1 MAVSM
6 RTSVAARSAT
16 RAARPSRAAV
26 VVRAEARREVL
37 AGFVAAG
44 AALLSVGQAQA
55 VTPVDLFDD
64 RKVRNTGFD
73 IIYEARD
80 LDIPQA
86 ERDGMTQARADIEAT
101 KKRVKDSEARIDNS
115 VATSIE
121 KAYWTEARE
130 ELRRQMGTLRFD
142 LNTLASAK
150 TGKEEKK
157 AALALRK
164 DFIRS
169 VEELDLAMRK
179 KDKDSALAKLAVAK
193 ANLDSV
199 IAKVL

>member
-1 MAVSM
+1 M

-64 RKVRNTGFD
+64 RKARNTGFD

-86 ERDGMTQARADIEAT
+86 VRDGMTQARADIEAT

>member
-1 MAVSM
+1 MHTSLLSP
-6 RTSVAARSAT
+6 RTHARFLQ
-16 RAARPSRAAV
+16 
-26 VVRAEARREVL
+26 VL

-64 RKVRNTGFD
+64 RKARNTGFD

-86 ERDGMTQARADIEAT
+86 VRDGMTQARADIEAT

-121 KAYWTEARE
+121 KAYW
-130 ELRRQMGTLRFD
+130 
-142 LNTLASAK
+142 
-150 TGKEEKK
+150 
-157 AALALRK
+157 
-164 DFIRS
+164 
-169 VEELDLAMRK
+169 
-179 KDKDSALAKLAVAK
+179 
-193 ANLDSV
+193 
-199 IAKVL
+199 